1 MSNIVCLNG
10 PGFSLTGDSYF
21 PSVAVIFSL
30 LFDTPADQAAVL
42 AYEWYLDGALVADQR
57 TAQFAGSLN
66 CGGYSIGARVLGTTG
81 WSGIKTLE
89 FSTCKVP
96 LDSIIAGPA
105 SIKEGQSATYLVLL
119 NFSDG
124 SVLDKTDGYVFTA
137 DYGAFDGNKFTVP
150 LNSMTHDSRN
160 ATISA
165 AQAGTPTLSKLVNV
179 VDTTPGILESLM
191 ISGPDSVSE
200 GGSAVYI
207 VIASYSDGTT
217 VDFTGDYVFECP
229 DGSFLGNSFIA
240 AKNSIAGDT
249 RQSTITAFKNG
260 VSQLTKQITIT
271 DVSPVPG
278 VLVVDIFD
286 IGNMDVIGR
295 ISSPAVAQGSLNA
308 YTGKNFVLAEAAPQN
323 AYILASDLITQAGNR
338 LSWRFEYNIPKLL
351 AEYPSQPDFEFEL
364 MGRASAAGQISGAYA
379 LKSPDTVMAMQGQ
392 SGSYIPTVTGGSS
405 LGIVSYNSI
414 AGPGATGSHLQDDLL
429 SILKLT
435 YHVATNMITAA
446 TPVLQSTVVTGPDTV
461 NEGGSAAYSV
471 MASYDNGLK
480 LNLTAQYGFT
490 SSDGTF
496 SGATLSIPSDDTAG
510 NSRTATITAAKN
522 GSDSLSKQINIVDK
536 STYVS
541 IVISGPAIVK
551 EGSSNTYTV
560 IGSYSNGAH
569 DDITSSYT
577 FTSTEGVFAGA
588 TLTIAGNNTPG
599 DDRNATITATKA
611 GSDPLVRQISIVDNS
626 TIILPEFDF
635 MVVRYSWVLAGGDD
649 LDIMVGFE
657 GNSTN
662 IDGQY
667 IGWANNNA
675 NNNRT
680 IPIGTVPEQ
689 DAKLWWAFDNTSTDG
704 VEGVLIGIKSF
715 INTYPNAPNIIQ
727 VGLYAVW
734 YGYATSGDFKLELAT
749 YKGGTMVKNGTNI
762 VNMNG
767 SGVSSD
773 SKNLNT
779 KISNHN
785 SNVAT
790 SYKLGLLKY
799 NKSLQAATI
808 QFL

>member
-150 LNSMTHDSRN
+150 LNSTTHDSRN

-200 GGSAVYI
+200 GGSAVYT

-271 DVSPVPG
+271 DVAPVPS

-323 AYILASDLITQAGNR
+323 AYILASDLISQAGNR

-351 AEYPSQPDFEFEL
+351 AEYPNQPDFEFEL

-405 LGIVSYNSI
+405 LGIVSYNSVVG
-414 AGPGATGSHLQDDLL
+414 AGATGSHLQDDLL

-435 YHVATNMITAA
+435 YHVATSTISAS
-446 TPVLQSTVVTGPDTV
+446 TPVLQSTAITGPDAV
-461 NEGGSAAYSV
+461 NEGGNAAYNV
-471 MASYDNGLK
+471 VAAYDNGLK
-480 LNLTAQYGFT
+480 INLTGLYSFT
-490 SSDGTF
+490 SSEGTF
-496 SGATLSIPSDDTAG
+496 AGATLSIPPNETAG
-510 NSRTATITAAKN
+510 DSRIATITAAKS
-522 GSDSLSKQINIVDK
+522 GSPSLSKQINIVDK
-536 STYVS
+536 SAYVS
-541 IVISGPAIVK
+541 IQIKGDLVIK
-551 EGSSNTYTV
+551 EGTTTTYQV
-560 IGSYSNGAH
+560 IGSYSNGQTDNLTAQ
-569 DDITSSYT
+569 YT
-577 FTSTEGVFAGA
+577 FSATEGSFAGA
-588 TLTIAGNNTPG
+588 ALTIPGNTVTG
-599 DDRNATITATKA
+599 DDRDATITASKA
-611 GSDPLVRQISIVDNS
+611 GATPVTQQISIVDSS
-626 TIILPEFDF
+626 TIIINEFDF
-635 MVVRYSWVLAGGDD
+635 MAVRYSWSTGSGVD
-649 LDIMVGFE
+649 LDVMVGFE
-657 GNSTN
+657 GNGTV
-662 IDGQY
+662 IDGKY
-667 IGWANNNA
+667 IGFGNNTANGNK
-675 NNNRT
+675 T
-680 IPIGTVPEQ
+680 IPVGTSPPSN
-689 DAKLWWAFDNTSTDG
+689 AKLWWALDNREAAG
-704 VEGVLIGIKSF
+704 VEAVMIGIKSF
-715 INTYPNAPNIIQ
+715 IDTYPNSPNIIQ

-734 YGYATSGDFKLELAT
+734 YVSVSSGDFKVELAT
-749 YKGGTMVKNGTNI
+749 YKGGTMTTSGTNI
-762 VNMNG
+762 INVG
-767 SGVSSD
+767 GQPVSSNAKD
-773 SKNLNT
+773 LNT
-779 KISNHN
+779 LIQNRNALPS
-785 SNVAT
+785 T
-790 SYKLGLLKY
+790 SYKLGILKY
-799 NKSLQAATI
+799 NKSLQTATI